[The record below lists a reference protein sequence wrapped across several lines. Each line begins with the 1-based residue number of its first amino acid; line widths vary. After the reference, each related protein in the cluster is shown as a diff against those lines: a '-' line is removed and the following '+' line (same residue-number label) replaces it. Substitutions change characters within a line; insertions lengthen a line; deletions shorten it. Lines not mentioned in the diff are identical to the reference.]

1 MGAIEVG
8 SATTHERRELA
19 QRNPRVTERTPLMEL
34 APDGELAADDDYQ
47 IVGQNSTYRVNN
59 NNTTT
64 PIEQITARSVKY
76 DVTFTFNVNAT
87 TYNNAGAAVLAR
99 SKTAEVNAI
108 AAVDHVIGV
117 RGEEDQGSDGNLY
130 NYLVVTVG
138 TDDGERQSD
147 VRIRMDHLGDP
158 SAFGQVHRAW
168 DLLVALGPV

>member
-1 MGAIEVG
+1 VEVVPDAG
-8 SATTHERRELA
+8 D
-19 QRNPRVTERTPLMEL
+19 
-34 APDGELAADDDYQ
+34 APDDAYQ
-47 IVGQNSTYRVNN
+47 VVSQTSTYRVNA

-64 PIEQITARSVKY
+64 PIEQVTARSVKY
-76 DVTFTFNVNAT
+76 DVVFTFNVTAT

-108 AAVDHVIGV
+108 AKLDHVIGV

-138 TDDGERQSD
+138 TDDGERSSD
-147 VRIRMDHLGDP
+147 VRIRMDHLGEP

-168 DLLVALGPV
+168 DLLTALGPV

>member
-1 MGAIEVG
+1 MEVVPDAG
-8 SATTHERRELA
+8 D
-19 QRNPRVTERTPLMEL
+19 
-34 APDGELAADDDYQ
+34 APDDEYQ
-47 IVGQNSTYRVNN
+47 VVGQNSTYRVNN

-76 DVTFTFNVNAT
+76 DVVFTFNVTAT

-108 AAVDHVIGV
+108 AKLDHVIGV
-117 RGEEDQGSDGNLY
+117 RGEEDQGNDGNLY

-138 TDDGERQSD
+138 TPDGERSSD

-168 DLLVALGPV
+168 DLLNALGPV